1 MNERLNARIARWV
14 DDAREGSP
22 RAQHKLFKHYYGL
35 MYSVCMRYA
44 DSTDEADDMLN
55 EGFLKVFS
63 NLDKYEN
70 TGSFEAWMR
79 RVVVNAALDY
89 RRKYGMK
96 FETSEL
102 EQISNTTFVS
112 TGANDAIARMSADEL
127 VALVQ
132 QLPPNMRTVFNM
144 YVMEGYSHAE
154 IAQSLG
160 ITESTSAWHLNHARN
175 RLKKEISKMYNE

>member
-63 NLDKYEN
+63 NL
-70 TGSFEAWMR
+70 
-79 RVVVNAALDY
+79 
-89 RRKYGMK
+89 
-96 FETSEL
+96 
-102 EQISNTTFVS
+102 
-112 TGANDAIARMSADEL
+112 
-127 VALVQ
+127 
-132 QLPPNMRTVFNM
+132 NM